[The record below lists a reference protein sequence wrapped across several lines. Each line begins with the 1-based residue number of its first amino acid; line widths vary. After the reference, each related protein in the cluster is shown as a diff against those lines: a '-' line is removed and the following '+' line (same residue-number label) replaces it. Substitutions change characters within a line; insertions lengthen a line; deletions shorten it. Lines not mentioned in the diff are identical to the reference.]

1 MAEQQVSPRLW
12 WAVLGASG
20 LLLFVGLG
28 WVDAMAP
35 DEPRYLQVAEEL
47 RAMDQGL
54 RGLVVMHLN
63 GEVYTQKPPLFY
75 WIAAAIGAPFSRVT
89 VAAARLPSAIA
100 ALGTIWLT
108 LVLGSRLFGSRVG
121 VLGAALL
128 LTVQEFGFHGR
139 RIQLD
144 AMLTFFELAAM
155 TSFWW
160 LDRGLGPRTR
170 HLLLLHG
177 AMGLAVLTKGPVGF
191 LLPSLSIA
199 AYLAW
204 EGRLRDMVRVF
215 PWWSFA
221 LSIGPGLVWLGAAT
235 ALAPAGF
242 ADEAVGTNLIGRFF
256 SGTSHARP
264 FWYFLGKFPGDF
276 VPWTLLLPLVLWA
289 GHRIL
294 RRDEE
299 ADDPTRRAWRF
310 LLATFLTSFVFFSI
324 SSGKRGLYLIPI
336 FPATSLLCADALVR
350 WLTGRTQ
357 LPRPF
362 VAGSLLLLVFGLVL
376 GVEAV
381 LASQGRSLLL
391 ALFLEP
397 GALAELHAGLLLA
410 LGVAVLVV
418 CGLAV
423 GSWLLARS
431 NRTALLTYV
440 AIVVA
445 AVYGVELAA
454 TTLAYP
460 ALEPVTSIRPIAI
473 AAAARTEPGE
483 RIGLFRDPQL
493 LGGLAYYGHRRVAI
507 LETPEDARRFLDET
521 GGPVVLKKRKLERI
535 SGETAI
541 VSSARHGRR
550 EIVVVVDPK
559 ARSTRPGIP
568 PPG

>member
-12 WAVLGASG
+12 WAVLGAAG
-20 LLLFVGLG
+20 LLLFIGLG
-28 WVDAMAP
+28 WVDAAAP

-47 RAMDQGL
+47 RAMDQGV

-75 WIAAAIGAPFSRVT
+75 WLAAAIGAPFSRVT
-89 VAAARLPSAIA
+89 EAAARLPSAIS

-108 LVLGSRLFGSRVG
+108 LILGSRLFGSRVG

-144 AMLTFFELAAM
+144 AMLSFFELAAM

-191 LLPSLSIA
+191 LLPSLSIVA
-199 AYLAW
+199 FLAW
-204 EGRLRDMVRVF
+204 EGRLRDLPRVF

-221 LSIGPGLVWLGAAT
+221 LSIGPGLLWIGTAT
-235 ALAPAGF
+235 LLAPAGF
-242 ADEAVGTNLIGRFF
+242 ADEAVGTNLFGRFF

-264 FWYFLGKFPGDF
+264 FWYFLHKFPGDF
-276 VPWTLLLPLVLWA
+276 VPWTVLLPLVAWV

-294 RRDEE
+294 RQEGE
-299 ADDPTRRAWRF
+299 ADEPTRRAWRF
-310 LLATFLTSFVFFSI
+310 LLASLLTSLVFFSI

-350 WLTGRTQ
+350 WLAGRAQ
-357 LPRPF
+357 LPKSF
-362 VAGSLLLLVFGLVL
+362 TAVSLLLLVAGLVL
-376 GVEAV
+376 GLEAV
-381 LASQGRSLLL
+381 LTSQGRSLVL

-397 GALAELHAGLLLA
+397 GALADLHAGLLLA
-410 LGVAVLVV
+410 LGITVLVV

-423 GSWLLARS
+423 GGWFLARS

-445 AVYGVELAA
+445 AVYAVELE
-454 TTLAYP
+454 TLTLAYP
-460 ALEPVTSIRPIAI
+460 ALEPVTSIRPIAV

-541 VSSARHGRR
+541 VSTTRHGRR
-550 EIVVVVDPK
+550 EIVVVVDPQATK
-559 ARSTRPGIP
+559 PLGGAPHP
-568 PPG
+568 D